1 MNARV
6 APDVRR
12 LRTAVLVWV
21 DEPPR
26 PDRPPPRINPPRHA
40 EWSALAVYT
49 RVAGRPRPK
58 LRSRFHA
65 LNILIGAALLTIAA
79 IVYHFEWD
87 VALLRT
93 ITIAFGG
100 VGLIALLKGLLGHE
114 PSR

>member
-6 APDVRR
+6 ASDARR
-12 LRTAVLVWV
+12 WRTGRRVGRRTRALGS
-21 DEPPR
+21 PTA
-26 PDRPPPRINPPRHA
+26 DRP
-40 EWSALAVYT
+40 
-49 RVAGRPRPK
+49 
-58 LRSRFHA
+58 A